1 MHWLILLGCNCRP
14 RSVKEYTLTTYRAN
28 TNSVASAGATPS
40 KSGKQLAINRKPE
53 LLFLFKSAP
62 PTVPRP
68 EVIWRGRQELGILYR
83 FCRLV
88 SVPVSAPW
96 AVYSTTSIYRM
107 EFFCF
112 VNFWS
117 LTRGIEAASDG
128 SNGLRGTQRV
138 NRGVLRQEHD
148 RSTFNSMPT

>member
-1 MHWLILLGCNCRP
+1 MHWIICWDCDCCP
-14 RSVKEYTLTTYRAN
+14 RSVKEHTLTTCRAN
-28 TNSVASAGATPS
+28 MNSVASAGVTPS
-40 KSGKQLAINRKPE
+40 KSGKQLAINRKLE

-62 PTVPRP
+62 RTVPRP

-107 EFFCF
+107 DFFFVLLTFGAWSGEFRLLAMDRTD
-112 VNFWS
+112 S
-117 LTRGIEAASDG
+117 MGPGPRGPIE
-128 SNGLRGTQRV
+128 V
-138 NRGVLRQEHD
+138 CYD
-148 RSTFNSMPT
+148 RSTTD